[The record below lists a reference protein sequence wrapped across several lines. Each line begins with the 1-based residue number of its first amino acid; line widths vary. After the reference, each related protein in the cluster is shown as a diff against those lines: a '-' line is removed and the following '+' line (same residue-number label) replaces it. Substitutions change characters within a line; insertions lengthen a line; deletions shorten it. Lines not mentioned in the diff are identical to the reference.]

1 MLYSDLTNEAIMFTD
16 LVVFIPLGYYL
27 FTKLTGGIVRAVAG
41 EADNDFL
48 ENTVCILIGLVAIY
62 GVMVLGSFNAA
73 RSLPRILLK
82 DMPESSAVFSRWQER
97 TKNSAVNVVVVDG
110 ETGQEIKINLLNIS
124 EEMGL
129 LHGGEPVVYA
139 SLKDQ
144 DLYFGY
150 LLDYQDL
157 TTGRWIHLG
166 YPYTADQVACSYQE
180 LMVMTLALH
189 LLFLLWQHL
198 RLRADLGH
206 FPLALW
212 WPTLVLALVQGAA
225 TAGAILLVWKFP
237 DGTVP
242 VPLLMGMVM
251 STTLLQPVCWL
262 RVACLQIRR
271 TAGVIPLGEMF
282 AAVKKAI

>member
-16 LVVFIPLGYYL
+16 LVLFIPVGYYL

-48 ENTVCILIGLVAIY
+48 ENTVCLLIGLVAIY
-62 GVMVLGSFNAA
+62 GVMVLGSFNVA

-110 ETGQEIKINLLNIS
+110 ETGEEIKINLLNIS

-129 LHGGEPVVYA
+129 LHGGEPIVYA

-144 DLYFGY
+144 DLYYGY
-150 LLDYQDL
+150 LLDHQDPA
-157 TTGRWIHLG
+157 TGQWIHLG

-180 LMVMTLALH
+180 FMVMTLALH

-212 WPTLVLALVQGAA
+212 WPTLVLALVQSAA

-237 DGTVP
+237 GGTVP
-242 VPLLMGMVM
+242 VPLLMGMVL

-262 RVACLQIRR
+262 RVACLQIHR
-271 TAGVIPLGEMF
+271 TAGAIPLGEMF

>member
-27 FTKLTGGIVRAVAG
+27 FTKLTGGIIRAVAG

-62 GVMVLGSFNAA
+62 GVMVLGSFNVA

-110 ETGQEIKINLLNIS
+110 ETGQEIKLNLLNIS

-129 LHGGEPVVYA
+129 LHGGEPIVYA

-180 LMVMTLALH
+180 MMVMTLALNV
-189 LLFLLWQHL
+189 LFLLWQHL

-212 WPTLVLALVQGAA
+212 WPTLVLALVQSAA

-262 RVACLQIRR
+262 RVACLQIHR
-271 TAGVIPLGEMF
+271 TAGVIPLREMF